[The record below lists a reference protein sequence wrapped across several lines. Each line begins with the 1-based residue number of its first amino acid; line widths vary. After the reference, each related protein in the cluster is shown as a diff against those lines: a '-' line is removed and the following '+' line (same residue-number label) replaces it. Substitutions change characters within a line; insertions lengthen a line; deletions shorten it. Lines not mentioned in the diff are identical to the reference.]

1 MTIGRFPGQAS
12 VVRRSPSG
20 EVAVPSSV
28 RAPVGT
34 VTFMLTDIEG
44 STTMWREHPQSML
57 SAVQRHREIVHEGI
71 RRYHGFLPKD
81 QGEGDSVFAAFDR
94 PTHAVASSIS
104 IQRALAEEEWP
115 PGTDVRIRIGLHS
128 GEAEMREGN
137 YFGSSVSRTARV
149 RALAWGGQVL
159 LSRATVSLVQDNLP
173 SGASLLDLGPQELK
187 GFETQENVYQLTHP
201 DIESDFPPLQ
211 ARESSP
217 NNLPVLLTTFVGR
230 TDEMEVV
237 KDLIA
242 RARIVTLTGTGG
254 TGKTRLAIEAAREML
269 GEFEDGV
276 HLVDLATVVDH
287 NLVLST
293 ITHSMGIYEHPGQST
308 FENLV
313 QFLKD
318 KKMLLILDNFERV
331 LDAAPLISDL
341 LRLAPMLTV
350 LVTSRATLRLSGEQE
365 FSLPPLELV
374 DPEKGGSILEALK
387 AESVRLFAERA
398 QAASFNFK
406 LTNDNVA
413 TVAAICRRLDGLPLA
428 IELAAAHVKL
438 LPLDMLAARLD
449 SRLDVLRGGARDL
462 PERQQTLRNLI
473 DWDYSM
479 LSPGRQA
486 LFRRLSVFAGG
497 FTIEAAMEI
506 VDELEGVDIV
516 EGLESLIDGSLL
528 RHGEWGPGYRFW
540 MLQTIRDYAADA
552 LDRSGE
558 ATEARERHAHYF
570 IELAVEAETHLR
582 GADQVEWLDRLEI
595 EHDNMR
601 AALVWAHE
609 QQDPER
615 ELVLVGALSYF
626 WSTRGH
632 ISEGL
637 RWIMGVL
644 ERTEGLR
651 NNHRA
656 KVLSGAGL
664 LARARGDY
672 DEAKK
677 LLEENLALYAELN
690 DDVGR
695 ATTIKD
701 LANIQFDKGNTEAGG
716 RLYEEALKI
725 FRDLRDTAGIAQ
737 VLNNLGVVAQA
748 AGNPEHA
755 LKRYR
760 ESHALLTDLG
770 DKQGLARSLMNQGSA
785 YRDAGDVE
793 HSMELL
799 KDSMLLWR
807 ELEDRWDAADCVEDL
822 GAGYSELGML
832 REAATLYGYADALR
846 TEIGAVRPPFEYESY
861 TKRIDFLQRELG
873 EEEFSLAWRKGAA
886 MSLDETVD
894 YALGI
899 GGAPTPRV

>member
-1 MTIGRFPGQAS
+1 MTVGRFPGQAS
-12 VVRRSPSG
+12 VVRRQPSG
-20 EVAVPSSV
+20 EV
-28 RAPVGT
+28 RAPSTARPPTGT

-57 SAVQRHREIVHEGI
+57 AAVQRHREIVHEGMQ
-71 RRYHGFLPKD
+71 RYGGYLPKD

-94 PTHAVASSIS
+94 PTHAVAASIS
-104 IQRALAEEEWP
+104 IQRALAAEEWP
-115 PGTDVRIRIGLHS
+115 EGTDVRIRIGLHS

-173 SGASLLDLGPQELK
+173 SGAALLDLGPQELK

-201 DIESDFPPLQ
+201 EIESDFPPLQ

-230 TDEMEVV
+230 TEEMAVV
-237 KDLIA
+237 KDLLS
-242 RARIVTLTGTGG
+242 RSRLVTLTGTGG

-269 GEFEDGV
+269 GEYEDGV
-276 HLVDLATVVDH
+276 HVVDLATVMDH
-287 NLVLST
+287 NLVLSSV
-293 ITHSMGIYEHPGQST
+293 THSMGIYEHPGQST

-313 QFLKD
+313 QYLRD
-318 KKMLLILDNFERV
+318 KQMLLILDNFERV

-341 LRLAPMLTV
+341 LRLCPRINV
-350 LVTSRATLRLSGEQE
+350 LVTSRASLRLTGEQE
-365 FSLPPLELV
+365 YSIPPLSLS
-374 DPEKGGSILEALK
+374 DPDDGLTMDDALK
-387 AESVRLFAERA
+387 IESVRLFVERA

-406 LTNDNVA
+406 LTEENAA

-438 LPLDMLAARLD
+438 LPLEMLSARLD

-462 PERQQTLRNLI
+462 PARQQTLRKLI

-497 FTIEAAMEI
+497 FTIEAAMEV
-506 VDELEGVDIV
+506 VDELDGVDIV

-540 MLQTIRDYAADA
+540 MLQTIRDYAGDA
-552 LDRSGE
+552 LKKSSEDD
-558 ATEARERHAHYF
+558 EARERHSRYF

-582 GADQVEWLDRLEI
+582 DADQVEWLDRLEI
-595 EHDNMR
+595 EHDNLR
-601 AALVWAHE
+601 AALHWAHE
-609 QQDPER
+609 QSDPHK
-615 ELVLVGALSYF
+615 ELVLVGALAYF

-632 ISEGL
+632 INEGL
-637 RWIMGVL
+637 RWIRGVL
-644 ERTEGLR
+644 ERSQGLR
-651 NNHRA
+651 TCDRA

-672 DEAKK
+672 EEASE
-677 LLEENLALYAELN
+677 LLEENLSLYAELG

-695 ATTIKD
+695 AETIKD
-701 LANIQFDKGNTEAGG
+701 RANIEIDRGNTEAGG
-716 RLYEEALKI
+716 KLYEDALVI
-725 FRDLRDTAGIAQ
+725 FREMRNVAGIAQ

-748 AGNPEHA
+748 SGNPELA
-755 LKRYR
+755 LERYR
-760 ESHALLTDLG
+760 ESWALLNDLG

-785 YRDAGDVE
+785 NRDAGDVE
-793 HSMELL
+793 HAIELL

-807 ELEDRWDAADCVEDL
+807 ELEDRWDAADCVEDI
-822 GAGYSELGML
+822 GACYSELGL
-832 REAATLYGYADALR
+832 LKESATLYGYADALR
-846 TEIGAVRPPFEYESY
+846 DEIGAVRPPFEVESY
-861 TKRIDFLQRELG
+861 EKRIDALRTDLG
-873 EEEFSLAWRKGAA
+873 DEEFSAAWRKGAG
-886 MSLDETVD
+886 MSLDEVVD
-894 YALGI
+894 YALGM
-899 GGAPTPRV
+899 GGAPAPV